1 MQTFLPYEGF
11 ERSAAVL
18 DQPRLGKQRV
28 ETLQLLRALV
38 IPDYGWQ
45 NHPATAMWRGYVPAL
60 ARYGLAMT
68 DEWIARG
75 HSDTVREQILEFA
88 PNSGNGVELP
98 EWLGDEDFHASH
110 RSNLI
115 SKDPGFY
122 AGRFPG
128 VTAGLPYVWPE
139 PRDAPA
145 PADPLPADALWIARA
160 VPDPEDPDT
169 ARLVLP
175 MLSPKGTPI
184 AGKRGRQLIRLLEDM
199 EEGDPVAVPTGDRSV
214 LRMGTAGPVRL
225 TNDTA
230 AREIRLEHEVPRSAF
245 SYPALLQD
253 PRLLFAV
260 PVPQKCGGR

>member
-11 ERSAAVL
+11 ARSAAVL

-60 ARYGLAMT
+60 AQYGLAMT

-75 HSDTVREQILEFA
+75 HSDTVRGQIEEFA
-88 PNSGNGVELP
+88 PGSGAGVELP
-98 EWLGDEDFHASH
+98 EWLGDEDFHISH

-115 SKDPGFY
+115 SKDPAFY

-128 VTAGLPYVWPE
+128 VRAGLPYVWPI
-139 PRDAPA
+139 PRTAPA
-145 PADPLPADALWIARA
+145 PADPHPADALWIARA
-160 VPDPEDPDT
+160 VPNAEDPDT
-169 ARLVLP
+169 AELVLP
-175 MLSPKGTPI
+175 MLSAKGTPI
-184 AGKRGRQLIRLLEDM
+184 TGKRGRQLARMLEDM
-199 EEGDPVAVPTGDRSV
+199 EEGDPVAVPTPDRAV

-230 AREIRLEHEVPRSAF
+230 VRSIRLGSTLPRSAF
-245 SYPALLQD
+245 SCPALLQD

-260 PVPQKCGGR
+260 PAPRNATDP